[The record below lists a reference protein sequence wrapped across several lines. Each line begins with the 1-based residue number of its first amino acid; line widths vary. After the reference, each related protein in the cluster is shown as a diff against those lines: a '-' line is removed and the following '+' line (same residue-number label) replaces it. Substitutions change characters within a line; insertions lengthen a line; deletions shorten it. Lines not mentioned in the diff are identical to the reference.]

1 MLSLT
6 LANSLTSMSLGDKSF
21 AGMYPSLAKGFAENA
36 LEKVILRNLHSHIRK
51 SKMLGLSRSTR
62 RKIINRR
69 KRWFV
74 DNIIMHHRRLHEKN
88 RQTTVDDMRKKA
100 LEKREALKKRQPTL
114 QEALSINKDG
124 PIKWSEKVDIKKRSL
139 EARDRINSRRSRAKS
154 RWLTV
159 GSLIGNS
166 EKDFKSED

>member
-21 AGMYPSLAKGFAENA
+21 AGISPNLAKGFANHT
-36 LEKVILRNLHSHIRK
+36 LEKIILRNLHSHVRK
-51 SKMLGLSRSTR
+51 SKLIGLSRSAR

-74 DNIIMHHRRLHEKN
+74 DNIVMHHKRIHDKN

-124 PIKWSEKVDIKKRSL
+124 PIKWSEKVDLRKRSL
-139 EARDRINSRRSRAKS
+139 DARDRINSRRARAKS
-154 RWLTV
+154 
-159 GSLIGNS
+159 
-166 EKDFKSED
+166 